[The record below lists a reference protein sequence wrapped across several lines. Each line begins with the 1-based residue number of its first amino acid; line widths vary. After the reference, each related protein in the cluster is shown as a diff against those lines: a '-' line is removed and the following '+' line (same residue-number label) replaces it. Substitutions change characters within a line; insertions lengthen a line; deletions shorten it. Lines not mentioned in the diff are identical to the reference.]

1 MKKQMMSAIILL
13 TIIILMASFDFSLDG
28 TPPIEVPTDIQ
39 GRALFVCPAASSFWD
54 SIAAGFSFFTRYV
67 LMGFYFAT
75 IVLAFMWGW
84 ALYQNLLKDSFNKD
98 AFTKPWGFTK
108 LLFWSGIILLLVF
121 NTPNRYRMVEVSDM
135 PGEWVLCE
143 STSAGAVAV
152 SADSVH
158 AK

>member
-28 TPPIEVPTDIQ
+28 TPPIAVPTDIQ

-98 AFTKPWGFTK
+98 AFSKPWGFTK
-108 LLFWSGIILLLVF
+108 LLFWTGIVLLLVF

-143 STSAGAVAV
+143 NTSAGAVAV

>member
-143 STSAGAVAV
+143 STSMGAVAV

>member
-98 AFTKPWGFTK
+98 AFSKPWGFTK
-108 LLFWSGIILLLVF
+108 LLFWTGVVLMLVF

>member
-28 TPPIEVPTDIQ
+28 TPPIAVPADMQ
-39 GRALFVCPAASSFWD
+39 GHALFVCPAASSFWD

-67 LMGFYFAT
+67 LMGFFFAT

-108 LLFWSGIILLLVF
+108 LLFWAGIILLLVF